1 MHDLREPFEYDSVYD
16 LAPHGGPA
24 RSYLMATTQRTG
36 SHYLAH
42 LLARTSWGGVP
53 FEYLNPHRAAMELR
67 LRGWPLTEG
76 SQRRLL
82 REMKGRRT
90 GATGFFGFK
99 AHWHTWQ
106 EAAARPLVGD
116 LARPNCIVHLSR
128 RDRVAQAASLA
139 IAERSG
145 VWVKFDDRPRPP
157 TGCPDAA
164 RERAL
169 RRIES
174 EYRAWEAYLTTWP
187 GPVLRLVYEDVRED
201 PLAALD
207 ALRRFLGVEAMGP
220 LRELPLPHP
229 SQAGSRRADRFSPA
243 STA

>member
-1 MHDLREPFEYDSVYD
+1 MDDPREPFEYDSVYD
-16 LAPHGGPA
+16 LPPYSGPA
-24 RSYLMATTQRTG
+24 RSYLIATTQRTG

-53 FEYLNPHRAAMELR
+53 FEYMNPHRVALELR
-67 LRGWPLTEG
+67 LRGWAITDE
-76 SQRRLL
+76 SERRLL
-82 REMKGRRT
+82 REMQARRT
-90 GATGFFGFK
+90 GATGFFGLK

-116 LARPNCIVHLSR
+116 LARPSCIVHLSR
-128 RDRVAQAASLA
+128 RDREAQAASLA

-145 VWVKFDDRPRPP
+145 VWVEFDERPRPP
-157 TGCPDAA
+157 TGCTDAA

-174 EYRAWEAYLTTWP
+174 ERRAWEAYLATWP
-187 GPVLRLVYEDVRED
+187 GPVLRLVYEDVRDD

-207 ALRRFLGVEAMGP
+207 ALRRFLDVEAMGP
-220 LRELPLPHP
+220 LRELPLPRP
-229 SQAGSRRADRFSPA
+229 SEHGSGRAHRLSSA